1 MAYYFWE
8 PREQAGLKPQ
18 EFHTLWVATLQML
31 FILLLLPVTLLLNS
45 ALWTLEESRLKLC
58 TTATHRETP

>member
-45 ALWTLEESRLKLC
+45 ALWTLEESRL
-58 TTATHRETP
+58 